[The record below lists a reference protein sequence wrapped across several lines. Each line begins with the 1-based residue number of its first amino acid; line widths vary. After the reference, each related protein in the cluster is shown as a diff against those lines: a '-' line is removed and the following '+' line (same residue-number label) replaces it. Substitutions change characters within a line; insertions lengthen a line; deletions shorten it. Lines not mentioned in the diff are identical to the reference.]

1 MELLYNTKSRKELIH
16 HLKNEPFRRITLS
29 FYRYV
34 HIADPVALR
43 DDLYRAFH
51 ELQVL
56 GRIYVAGEGINA
68 QLSIPDFNLERL
80 RHAID
85 DIIHFTHV
93 PFNMAVEDDGQSFFR
108 LTVKVRNKLVA
119 DGLDDTSFDVT
130 NAGKHLTAEEF
141 NQAMEDT
148 DTVVIDMRNHYES
161 EVGRFQGALCP
172 QSSTFR
178 EVLPEALQMAA
189 GYENKKILL
198 YCTGGIRCEKAS
210 AYFRHHG
217 FKHVYQLYGGIIR
230 YAHEVKVRHL
240 PSKFIGKNFV
250 FDQRLG
256 ERITPHVIAR
266 CHQCGCPADTHVNCA
281 NLSCH
286 LLFIQC
292 EECARRMN
300 GCCSVQCRE
309 FIALPEEI
317 QRKHIR
323 SRAVEEKRKNIYHP
337 RMGRLTVT

>member
-1 MELLYNTKSRKELIH
+1 MELLFNTKSREELIRL
-16 HLKNEPFRRITLS
+16 LKDEPFRRITLS
-29 FYRYV
+29 FYRYI

-43 DDLYRAFH
+43 DDLYRTFH

-56 GRIYVAGEGINA
+56 GRIYVAFEGVNA
-68 QLSIPDFNLERL
+68 QLSIPDFNLEKL
-80 RHAID
+80 RTAID
-85 DIIHFTHV
+85 ENPLLKNI
-93 PFNMAVEDDGQSFFR
+93 PFNVAIEDDGQSFFR

-119 DGLDDTSFDVT
+119 DGLDDSSFNVT
-130 NAGKHLTAEEF
+130 NVGKHLSAKEF
-141 NQAMEDT
+141 NQAMEET

-172 QSSTFR
+172 QSGTFR
-178 EVLPEALQMAA
+178 EVLPEALQMAK

-217 FKHVYQLYGGIIR
+217 FNHVYQLYGGIIR
-230 YAHEVKVRHL
+230 YAHEVKAHDL

-256 ERITPHVIAR
+256 ERITPHVIAC

-281 NLSCH
+281 NPSCH

-292 EECARRMN
+292 EECARKMN

-317 QRKHIR
+317 QRKYIQC
-323 SRAVEEKRKNIYHP
+323 RAVEEKRKNIYHP
-337 RMGRLTVT
+337 RMGRLTAV